1 MPNHPATNLPTAA
14 IDVSFQVH
22 AKQELGEPLYGFY
35 EVFRR
40 KGSQPF
46 KVADVAA
53 KRNLHHHVLRNA
65 IYWLCAKG
73 YMRIQV
79 AGEYVVICWLKSEP
93 NEQPPEVSHES

>member
-22 AKQELGEPLYGFY
+22 AKQELGELLYGFY

-65 IYWLCAKG
+65 IYRLCAKD
-73 YMRIQV
+73 YMRIQI
-79 AGEYVVICWLKSEP
+79 AGEYVAICWLKSQP
-93 NEQPPEVSHES
+93 DEQPPEVRRDA